1 MSSTSSFPS
10 LNSNI
15 FLTIAIISSF
25 LRIVILSEQFKFSLE
40 FIFTLPTSERSYLS
54 ELKNKL
60 LKIREAISIVGGSP
74 GLNTLYISVIASL
87 LFSFLSFNKVW
98 RRYGPLLI
106 EFVIEIS
113 NVKIFDSINFCKMD
127 SFSSVPILNFSS
139 PITMS
144 LCKYMP

>member
-10 LNSNI
+10 LKSNI
-15 FLTIAIISSF
+15 FLIIAIISSF

-87 LFSFLSFNKVW
+87 LFSFLSFNKV
-98 RRYGPLLI
+98 
-106 EFVIEIS
+106 
-113 NVKIFDSINFCKMD
+113 
-127 SFSSVPILNFSS
+127 
-139 PITMS
+139 
-144 LCKYMP
+144 